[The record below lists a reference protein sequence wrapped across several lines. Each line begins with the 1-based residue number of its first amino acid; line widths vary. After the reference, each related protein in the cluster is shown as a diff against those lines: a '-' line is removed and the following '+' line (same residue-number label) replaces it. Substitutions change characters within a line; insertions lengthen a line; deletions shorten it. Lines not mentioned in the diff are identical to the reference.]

1 MYYFLNQGFILVK
14 HFFLINKCV
23 KASNSQQN
31 WILAALR
38 QRKTMDIH
46 PCQKLQTLL
55 YSTLTLQIYDSIK
68 YQNMIYQLTALVL
81 QAKIA

>member
-1 MYYFLNQGFILVK
+1 
-14 HFFLINKCV
+14 
-23 KASNSQQN
+23 
-31 WILAALR
+31 
-38 QRKTMDIH
+38 MDIH

-81 QAKIA
+81 QAKIAWTWYEAFWTECIIFVLPAGG